1 MILSMALFLPS
12 LVSILVST
20 SLLIAFWTC
29 LMTGKSALLLVAAVC
44 GSPGASPDVVLELAA
59 DEELAGG
66 NPRASAII
74 VCCGVARTWPTRDE
88 DDDEMEDLRV
98 EILDVPVAAPF
109 PLPFSSA
116 VILAGPRAANAAPPP
131 CCKRP
136 AHMQWAGGLGYFKS
150 MKTMRPTIPAIPRRS
165 WGPDAARRPV
175 ELKPASAA
183 PSSPPW
189 PAG

>member
-1 MILSMALFLPS
+1 MRHLALCDVLELGAAKSSMILSMALFLPS
-12 LVSILVST
+12 LVSILVKT

-98 EILDVPVAAPF
+98 EILDVPVAAP
-109 PLPFSSA
+109 S
-116 VILAGPRAANAAPPP
+116 LALQLS
-131 CCKRP
+131 CD
-136 AHMQWAGGLGYFKS
+136 LGRTKG
-150 MKTMRPTIPAIPRRS
+150 RE
-165 WGPDAARRPV
+165 RRPST
-175 ELKPASAA
+175 LL
-183 PSSPPW
+183 
-189 PAG
+189 